1 MKELRS
7 TGMTKGKEISMDENK
22 IKLLKFALKM
32 GEVALDKVYEVADYC
47 ENLGNDYYCMKEEL
61 AKILGVDYGDL
72 SD

>member
-1 MKELRS
+1 
-7 TGMTKGKEISMDENK
+7 MDENK

-32 GEVALDKVYEVADYC
+32 GEVALDNVYAVADYC
-47 ENLGNDYYCMKEEL
+47 ENLNNDYYFMKEEL

>member
-1 MKELRS
+1 
-7 TGMTKGKEISMDENK
+7 MDENK

-32 GEVALDKVYEVADYC
+32 GEIALDNVYTVADYC
-47 ENLGNDYYCMKEEL
+47 ENLDNEYYCMKEEL